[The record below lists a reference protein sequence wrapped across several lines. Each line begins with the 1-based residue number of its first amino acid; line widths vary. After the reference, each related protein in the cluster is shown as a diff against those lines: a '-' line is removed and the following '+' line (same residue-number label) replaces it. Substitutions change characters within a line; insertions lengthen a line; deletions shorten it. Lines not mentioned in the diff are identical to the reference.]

1 MRVVLHVG
9 KLLVIL
15 LAVWLLAIIFL
26 TGPLLKNNENEEVL
40 AKKLVDAQSEA
51 LSYKRELG
59 EFIESLVARFDNLC
73 IFRCIEEKY

>member
-1 MRVVLHVG
+1 MRIVLHVG

-51 LSYKRELG
+51 LTYKRELG
-59 EFIESLVARFDNLC
+59 QLICVFFT
-73 IFRCIEEKY
+73 

>member
-1 MRVVLHVG
+1 MRIVLHVG

-51 LSYKRELG
+51 LTYKGELG
-59 EFIESLVARFDNLC
+59 QSICGFFT
-73 IFRCIEEKY
+73 

>member
-59 EFIESLVARFDNLC
+59 WC
-73 IFRCIEEKY
+73 IDKRMFSILLIIFLFLFF

>member
-59 EFIESLVARFDNLC
+59 KFIENLVVWFDNLC